1 MAGEFTTWDDLREAI
16 KDAIA
21 KQIGDGTTGAP
32 MTGEYWKGNRRL
44 RYRSY
49 DELLTLYDKTFDLE
63 RLESSGNPSN
73 MVSYGRMRRF

>member
-1 MAGEFTTWDDLREAI
+1 MATAFTTWAALRTAI
-16 KDAIA
+16 LDAIA
-21 KQIGDGTTGAP
+21 DSVAGAP

-49 DELLTLYDKTFDLE
+49 DELVSLYDKTFDLE
-63 RLESSGNPSN
+63 TLENSGNPST

>member
-1 MAGEFTTWDDLREAI
+1 MATAFTTWAALRTAI
-16 KDAIA
+16 LDALA
-21 KQIGDGTTGAP
+21 NSVAGAP

-49 DELLTLYDKTFDLE
+49 EELLALYEKTYALE
-63 RLESSGNPSN
+63 ALESGTTGNPSN

>member
-1 MAGEFTTWDDLREAI
+1 MATVFTTWAALRSAI
-16 KDAIA
+16 LDAIA
-21 KQIGDGTTGAP
+21 DSIAGSP

-49 DELLTLYDKTFDLE
+49 DELVSLYDKTFALE
-63 RLESSGNPSN
+63 TLENSGNPSN